1 MPASGRRQSRM
12 GLGTHPFTLPPL
24 SAPLSLKQM
33 GKEKAA
39 GKSLQANTP
48 SSSKESRLR
57 DEEMAI
63 LATEFFYFLFSTAD
77 ICVFVRFLRN
87 SMNILLW
94 ETLPPLMDGGLV
106 GALMEWSPKEEQQK
120 GVS

>member
-24 SAPLSLKQM
+24 SVPLSLKQT

-48 SSSKESRLR
+48 SSSKASRLR
-57 DEEMAI
+57 EEERAI
-63 LATEFFYFLFSTAD
+63 LATEFFTFCFLQRTSVSLFDFSVT
-77 ICVFVRFLRN
+77 
-87 SMNILLW
+87 
-94 ETLPPLMDGGLV
+94 P
-106 GALMEWSPKEEQQK
+106 
-120 GVS
+120 